1 MKSAGEALEHLAKD
15 ASENGVTKVCVEI
28 ADWAKEGHT
37 PELAALAR
45 GLEAAATSAQ
55 ADAYEKVVDLVE
67 DQLALTQSDAAIDA
81 ILALSDEP
89 RTKSVVVPRTTH
101 ARQCAFASR
110 LGYAQTKQAFVAAL
124 ERHAGKHRDLFACW
138 MHELV
143 LRRVSLAKE
152 PVAQTLAEELAN
164 TGHRLGGLPLE
175 LRPLEREAPSYMPL
189 YGDRGLTG
197 VLEALAGGP
206 MSARTMPPP
215 AEGKDVQITEKEP
228 NPLLVSAVKPWQHG
242 KRGKVEMKAFELSVP
257 LSGNLLGSWLL
268 RSLPLESTKGVAREG
283 LECKRVP
290 PESVFG
296 PLFAAAAN
304 GGAYSSGIGGAYGRR
319 EAWTTLGALV
329 GAPDGSGVGV
339 IEQAAQRTVF
349 LAFGAEGPWFYDVA
363 WDLGVLA
370 LHEDQRNVVVLAAT
384 DAE

>member
-1 MKSAGEALEHLAKD
+1 MKTAADVLVALSKD
-15 ASENGVTKVCVEI
+15 ASEDGVTKVCTEI
-28 ADWAKEGHT
+28 SDWAREGHT
-37 PELAALAR
+37 AELARLAR

-67 DQLALTQSDAAIDA
+67 DQLALTQSDEAIDA
-81 ILALSDEP
+81 IVALSDEA
-89 RTKSVVVPRTTH
+89 RAKSVVVPRTSH
-101 ARQCAFASR
+101 LRQCGFASR
-110 LGYAQTKQAFVAAL
+110 LGYAQTKQAFVSAL
-124 ERHAGKHRDLFACW
+124 QRHGDKHRDLFACW

-143 LRRVSLAKE
+143 LRRVSLARE
-152 PVAQTLAEELAN
+152 PAAVRLAEELLN
-164 TGHRLGGLPLE
+164 EGHPLAGLPLE

-215 AEGKDVQITEKEP
+215 AEGKDVQATEKP
-228 NPLLVSAVKPWQHG
+228 ASPLLVNAVKPWQDG
-242 KRGKVEMKAFELSVP
+242 KRGKIEAKAFELSVP
-257 LSGNLLGSWLL
+257 LSPNLLGSWLL
-268 RSLPLESTKGVAREG
+268 RSLPLESTKGVPREG
-283 LECKRVP
+283 LDCQRVP
-290 PESVFG
+290 SETIFG

-304 GGAYSSGIGGAYGRR
+304 GGAYSSGLGGAYGRR

-329 GAPDGSGVGV
+329 GAPDGASVDA
-339 IEQAAQRTVF
+339 IERAASRTVF
-349 LAFGAEGPWFYDVA
+349 IAFGARGPWFYDVA

-370 LHEDQRNVVVLAAT
+370 LQEDGKNLVVLAAT

>member
-1 MKSAGEALEHLAKD
+1 MKSANDVLDQLAKD
-15 ASENGVTKVCVEI
+15 AREESVTKVCVEI
-28 ADWAKEGHT
+28 ADWAKDGHT
-37 PELAALAR
+37 AELAALAR

-67 DQLALTQSDAAIDA
+67 DQLALTPSDAAIDA

-89 RTKSVVVPRTTH
+89 RTKSVVVPRTSH
-101 ARQCAFASR
+101 ARQCGLASR
-110 LGYAQTKQAFVAAL
+110 LGYAQTKQAFVSAL
-124 ERHAGKHRDLFACW
+124 QRHGGRHRDLFACW

-143 LRRVSLAKE
+143 LRRVSLVRE
-152 PVAQTLAEELAN
+152 PSAQKLAEEL
-164 TGHRLGGLPLE
+164 TKEGHRLAGLSLE
-175 LRPLEREAPSYMPL
+175 LRPIEREAPSYMPL

-197 VLEALAGGP
+197 VLEALANGP

-215 AEGKDVQITEKEP
+215 AEGKDVQVTEIP
-228 NPLLVSAVKPWQHG
+228 ASPLLVNAVKPWQTG
-242 KRGKVEMKAFELSVP
+242 KRGKVETKAFELGVT
-257 LSGNLLGSWLL
+257 LSPNLLGSWLL
-268 RSLPLESTKGVAREG
+268 RALPLESTKGVPREG
-283 LECKRVP
+283 LDCKRVQ

-319 EAWTTLGALV
+319 EAWTTLGALA
-329 GAPDGSGVGV
+329 GAPDGASIDE
-339 IEQAAQRTVF
+339 IERAAGKTVF
-349 LAFGAEGPWFYDVA
+349 LSFGAEGPWFYDVA

-370 LHEDQRNVVVLAAT
+370 LQEDGQKLVVLAAT